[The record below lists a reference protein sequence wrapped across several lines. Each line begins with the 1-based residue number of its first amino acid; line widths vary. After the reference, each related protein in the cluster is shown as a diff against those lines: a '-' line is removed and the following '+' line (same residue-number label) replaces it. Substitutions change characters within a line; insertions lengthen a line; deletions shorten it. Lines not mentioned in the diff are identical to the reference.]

1 MKHLALPLILMLL
14 LFSGCDLLDDDD
26 DDSSDGGTEVVAA
39 ENSTSTTTTSSSTAT
54 SSSSTVELGAFSDF
68 SCSSGWTN
76 RDGALGLS
84 PHSGSGTCQATFP
97 GASGSYRI
105 TITVQTEFDGT
116 SPYALYIN
124 DNGAASGRYPLAPG
138 CENDCHPD
146 DWRSQCPDRNV
157 NLDAGTHSVS
167 TGDIIKFYGEE
178 DWNCDDHG
186 AYAKWHKITFTRI

>member
-1 MKHLALPLILMLL
+1 MKYLALPLILMLL

-26 DDSSDGGTEVVAA
+26 DDDSSDGGTEVVATNDSSA
-39 ENSTSTTTTSSSTAT
+39 TATTTSTT
-54 SSSSTVELGAFSDF
+54 VVLDAFSDF

-97 GASGSYRI
+97 GASDNYRV

-124 DNGAASGRYPLAPG
+124 DAGAASGRYPLAPG

-146 DWRSQCPDRNV
+146 DWRSQCPDRKHNI
-157 NLDAGTHSVS
+157 DAGSHSIS

-186 AYAKWHKITFTRI
+186 AYAKWHEITFTRI

>member
-1 MKHLALPLILMLL
+1 MKYLALPLILMFL

-26 DDSSDGGTEVVAA
+26 DDSSDGGTEVVATNGSSA
-39 ENSTSTTTTSSSTAT
+39 TATTTSS
-54 SSSSTVELGAFSDF
+54 TVVLEAFSDF

-97 GASGSYRI
+97 GAVGNYNV

-124 DNGAASGRYPLAPG
+124 DAGAASGSYPLAPG
-138 CENDCHPD
+138 CGSDCHPD

-157 NLDAGTHSVS
+157 NIDAGNHKVS
-167 TGDIIKFYGEE
+167 TGDVIKFYGAE
-178 DWNCDDHG
+178 DWNCGDHG